1 METKIAPNANFYIIL
16 PEAVNQNLIWESTLL
31 LTDAIS
37 HVPRL
42 TCICSDDTVNASSK
56 DFIALHQTIAQA
68 YWALTIWEILICDFG
83 GCVLGFR
90 GGASLTFGT
99 LICFYCYCYVYF
111 TPCPP
116 NNGNSEPP
124 LQIKLAL
131 QHHYTYI
138 SITCQSTKLTTIGWL
153 LYSFVHT
160 IYASSSLHSGWLHI
174 TSRLFLGKFGLL
186 IVHVGAHWCTCNS
199 LAI

>member
-1 METKIAPNANFYIIL
+1 MHMLRWYSKCIIEGLYCIASNHCPGLLGTYHMRNFDLWFWWLCAGL
-16 PEAVNQNLIWESTLL
+16 PRWSIFDSLAHWSFY
-31 LTDAIS
+31 
-37 HVPRL
+37 
-42 TCICSDDTVNASSK
+42 TV
-56 DFIALHQTIAQA
+56 T
-68 YWALTIWEILICDFG
+68 
-83 GCVLGFR
+83 V
-90 GGASLTFGT
+90 
-99 LICFYCYCYVYF
+99 YVYF

>member
-1 METKIAPNANFYIIL
+1 MPFHMYL
-16 PEAVNQNLIWESTLL
+16 
-31 LTDAIS
+31 DS
-37 HVPRL
+37 HAYAH
-42 TCICSDDTVNASSK
+42 DTVNASSK

-138 SITCQSTKLTTIGWL
+138 SITCQSTKLTKIGWL
-153 LYSFVHT
+153 LYSFQ
-160 IYASSSLHSGWLHI
+160 HSCTHNICIIIFAQWV
-174 TSRLFLGKFGLL
+174 TSHN
-186 IVHVGAHWCTCNS
+186 I
-199 LAI
+199 